1 MKRVRCPK
9 CERYII
15 FDETRYNNGQNLV
28 FECPD
33 CGKQFSIRMGVSKL
47 NNIQRKEDL
56 SEKEEN
62 NEYGYIVVIENVFHY
77 KQIIPLS
84 LGENVIGRHMKGNDI
99 NCPIETN
106 DPSIDMTHCSITVKK
121 NNNGTLK
128 FILKDGPSNTG
139 TFVDNDILRN
149 RECRIIGNGSLFTIG
164 ATSII
169 LHTPEEDSE

>member
-56 SEKEEN
+56 SENEEN

-84 LGENVIGRHMKGNDI
+84 LGVNVIGRHMKGNDI
-99 NCPIETN
+99 NCSLETN
-106 DPSIDMTHCSITVKK
+106 NPSVDMTH
-121 NNNGTLK
+121 
-128 FILKDGPSNTG
+128 
-139 TFVDNDILRN
+139 
-149 RECRIIGNGSLFTIG
+149 
-164 ATSII
+164 
-169 LHTPEEDSE
+169 